1 MAKGGKGRKGGGGGG
16 GKTRKYT
23 RDNNGRFASTG
34 TGATA
39 RGGRLLTA
47 KGNKRKTQTMEAG
60 GAKAA
65 GTIKGKLKRDPGA
78 AGKIGKAKAAAPS
91 TKAKS
96 PKFVTEQSGRV
107 RRAALGGGRTAIVR
121 ANSATIINAK
131 GEPIMTRKGLP
142 NITAGKK
149 WAANPNAR
157 GPRLMRNK
165 FASEAAPSRDFART
179 SRSAGTTR
187 KPRGTIK
194 GKVKRDPGAAGK
206 IGQSKAAAKP
216 ASAAKANPLKRNPQ
230 SKDAQA
236 DRLNVADRKQKAKA
250 LLAISKP
257 ARKAIRISQLAQ
269 RAGFA
274 GAGVSTDGRG
284 KGRSSSA
291 ISNIQDGRM
300 LLMGDFGKRKDK
312 MTPGR
317 RQSMESTMI
326 KSGRSLQARLRTTEI
341 GARVKGMG
349 GDRKTMAAAAKPKGV
364 ITKAKSKPVPATK
377 PARAAR
383 TPKTGQEVMKSEV
396 RKVQNK
402 NKRTPDEAKVKRMAE
417 RFQAKGA
424 APESSS
430 KVKRLNTIETRQR
443 AMAFLAKP
451 NSKGSD
457 RVGAVAQ
464 NIAKRKTYST
474 LTPNRNKPMARN
486 SLGQKTIR
494 EQERKTAQGV
504 ATTRMQ
510 DTKKATQRVASPE
523 PTTPR
528 AKAASAQRIENS
540 RSARKSANAA
550 KAAANEVKYFRKD
563 SDSQAYKNALAK
575 RDRTLALRSPGTNKI
590 AFRSRRMAIAAQRQ
604 RVNNVVERTN
614 INLDRKRGQGLR
626 KTSTGM
632 TQLGLMGPGK
642 KLFRVRRITGIK
654 RPSGSK
660 LAKRTM
666 R

>member
-47 KGNKRKTQTMEAG
+47 KGNKRKTKTMEAG

-65 GTIKGKLKRDPGA
+65 GTIKGKVKRDPAAASKVAQRKA
-78 AGKIGKAKAAAPS
+78 AGKVGKAKAAAPS

-107 RRAALGGGRTAIVR
+107 RRAALEGGRTAIVR

-142 NITAGKK
+142 NITASKK

-165 FASEAAPSRDFART
+165 FASEAAPSRDIART
-179 SRSAGTTR
+179 SRPTGTIR
-187 KPRGTIK
+187 KPRATT
-194 GKVKRDPGAAGK
+194 
-206 IGQSKAAAKP
+206 KAAAKP
-216 ASAAKANPLKRNPQ
+216 ASTAKANPLKRNPQ

-257 ARKAIRISQLAQ
+257 GRKAIRISQLAQ

-317 RQSMESTMI
+317 RQAMESTMI

-364 ITKAKSKPVPATK
+364 ITKAKSKPVAAAK

-402 NKRTPDEAKVKRMAE
+402 KLRDINAKIKSAGPNATNLRVEKLALKRQMIDTQPKPTAKQVAKSAKQDVAIRGRIAEMRRQNARVAKAQSNVVKNAD
-417 RFQAKGA
+417 
-424 APESSS
+424 
-430 KVKRLNTIETRQR
+430 V
-443 AMAFLAKP
+443 
-451 NSKGSD
+451 
-457 RVGAVAQ
+457 
-464 NIAKRKTYST
+464 
-474 LTPNRNKPMARN
+474 RN
-486 SLGQKTIR
+486 SATPMSKASFARRPSKKTMKSQLR
-494 EQERKTAQGV
+494 AESALAFYANPAKALRGV
-504 ATTRMQ
+504 
-510 DTKKATQRVASPE
+510 TKKPG
-523 PTTPR
+523 
-528 AKAASAQRIENS
+528 
-540 RSARKSANAA
+540 
-550 KAAANEVKYFRKD
+550 FRK
-563 SDSQAYKNALAK
+563 
-575 RDRTLALRSPGTNKI
+575 P
-590 AFRSRRMAIAAQRQ
+590 
-604 RVNNVVERTN
+604 
-614 INLDRKRGQGLR
+614 
-626 KTSTGM
+626 
-632 TQLGLMGPGK
+632 
-642 KLFRVRRITGIK
+642 
-654 RPSGSK
+654 RP
-660 LAKRTM
+660 M